1 LQDSA
6 GFVSCCFGLRRR
18 VASIA
23 SRGDAPRVTI
33 ISPGMVRTNFAEGVT
48 NQTVKAQLEQSRD
61 TFAMRAVAI
70 ARAITFAIEQ
80 PPDVDVNEIVVRP
93 TAQK

>member
-1 LQDSA
+1 
-6 GFVSCCFGLRRR
+6 
-18 VASIA
+18 
-23 SRGDAPRVTI
+23 
-33 ISPGMVRTNFAEGVT
+33 MT